1 MTDVVIAG
9 IGQTPV
15 GEHWEVSLR
24 SLAVK
29 VILAAIK
36 DAGGLRPQ
44 ALYVGNMLGA
54 TLSRQAHLG
63 ALLADFG
70 GLHLGDSKDRL
81 YREHRAGIAAETV
94 EAGGASGG
102 TALRQGYMA
111 VASGLVDVALVV
123 GVEKITDVVGPEV
136 EAALATA
143 TDGDFEAIQGLT
155 PTAQAALL
163 ARRYMHEF
171 LMPSDWLAGFPLTA
185 HANAVSNKNAMFRK
199 AISLESYQKAEPLS
213 DPLNM
218 FDVAPNADGAAA
230 LILTRAELLPKGF
243 THPLVR
249 VAASASASDTL
260 GLHNRADPLWFAAAQ
275 VSVDHA
281 LRKAGIQREQVD
293 LFEYHDVYSIYAALS
308 LEAAGFAQAGQ
319 GWKLAADG
327 SIGLTGQIPCATL
340 GGSKARGKPGGAT
353 GVYQAVEAALQLQG
367 RAGSNQIAGVKIAM
381 IQCLGGPASTAV
393 THLLER
399 IGD

>member
-1 MTDVVIAG
+1 M
-9 IGQTPV
+9 
-15 GEHWEVSLR
+15 
-24 SLAVK
+24 
-29 VILAAIK
+29 LAAIK

-54 TLSRQAHLG
+54 TLSHQAHLG

-70 GLHLGDSKDRL
+70 RLRLDEDKDKQ
-81 YREHRAGIAAETV
+81 HRAGIEAETV

-102 TALRQGYMA
+102 AALRQGYMA

-123 GVEKITDVVGPEV
+123 GVEKFTDVVGAEV

-171 LMPSDWLAGFPLTA
+171 SVPVDGLAGFALTA
-185 HANAVSNKNAMFRK
+185 HANAAGNKNAMFRK
-199 AISLESYQKAEPLS
+199 AISLEAYHKAEPVS

-230 LILTRAELLPKGF
+230 LILTRVELLPKDF
-243 THPLVR
+243 AHPLVR
-249 VAASASASDTL
+249 IAASASASDTL
-260 GLHNRADPLWFAAAQ
+260 GLHNRADPVWFAAAQ
-275 VSVDHA
+275 VSVEQA
-281 LRKAGIQREQVD
+281 LRKAGMQREQVD
-293 LFEYHDVYSIYAALS
+293 LFEYHDAYSIHAALS
-308 LEAAGFAQAGQ
+308 LEAAGFAPAGQ

-340 GGSKARGKPGGAT
+340 GGSKARGNPGGAT

-367 RAGSNQIAGVKIAM
+367 RAASSQIAGASIAM
-381 IQCLGGPASTAV
+381 IQCLGGPAATAV
-393 THLLER
+393 THILEN
-399 IGD
+399 ISN